1 MYTHTHTH
9 TLTHRHTHTHYTHCW
24 GKGQYCSVEMLRE
37 EKCLEFIFEG
47 RENSKVSDAFGEAV
61 PDVRTE
67 AEKKSESHEF
77 FG

>member
-1 MYTHTHTH
+1 M
-9 TLTHRHTHTHYTHCW
+9 
-24 GKGQYCSVEMLRE
+24 EMLRE

-67 AEKKSESHEF
+67 AEKKSESHEL